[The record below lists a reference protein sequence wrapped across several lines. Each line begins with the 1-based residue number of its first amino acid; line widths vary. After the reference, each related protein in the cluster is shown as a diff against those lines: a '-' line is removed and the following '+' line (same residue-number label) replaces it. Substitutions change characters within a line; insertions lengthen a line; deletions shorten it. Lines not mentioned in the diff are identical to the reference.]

1 MALGDLVVGD
11 VHQPHLRLLVPGLA
25 AEDLDKT
32 AGNGSVCEV
41 EEGEEE
47 EENMVEEE
55 EKEEEKKVEEVVEEQ
70 EEEENVVEEEEEE
83 EEVVEDQE
91 EDLEEGSWTMND
103 MLDGLANMG

>member
-32 AGNGSVCEV
+32 AGNGSVCE
-41 EEGEEE
+41 EGEGEGEGEEE
-47 EENMVEEE
+47 ENVVEQE
-55 EKEEEKKVEEVVEEQ
+55 EKAEEREVEEVVEEQ
-70 EEEENVVEEEEEE
+70 ENVVEEEEE
-83 EEVVEDQE
+83 EEVVEDQ
-91 EDLEEGSWTMND
+91 EEGSWTMND